1 MGAIRVLLV
10 DDHAVVRE
18 GTRQVLEHEP
28 DLTVVGEAGSGAEA
42 LRLAEELR
50 PDIVLLDLALPDAS
64 GIDVARQIRDS
75 QPDAKIV
82 VLSAYDDDDYV
93 LAALEVGA
101 AAYLLKTVRAQ
112 EVVEAIHASH
122 HGQIILHPSVAA
134 KVRQSLRRGSQPE
147 PEALLSAREIE
158 ILRQAARGLHNK
170 EIADALFI
178 SVRTVETHLSHILT
192 KLGVSSRT
200 EAVTYAVSH
209 RWLSV
214 DDQRPNARPGPA
226 RREL

>member
-1 MGAIRVLLV
+1 MGTIRVLLV

-28 DLTVVGEAGSGAEA
+28 DLSVVGEAGSGAEA
-42 LRLAEELR
+42 IRLVEALR
-50 PDIVLLDLALPDAS
+50 PDIVLLDLALPDTS
-64 GIDVARQIRDS
+64 GIEVARQIREV
-75 QPDAKIV
+75 QPEAKIV

-93 LAALEVGA
+93 LAALDVGA
-101 AAYLLKTVRAQ
+101 AAYLLKTVRGQ

-122 HGQIILHPSVAA
+122 HGQVILHPSVAA
-134 KVRQSLRRGSQPE
+134 KVRQSLRNRAEPE
-147 PEALLSAREIE
+147 PEQLLSARELE
-158 ILRQAARGLHNK
+158 ILRQAARGLHNR

-200 EAVTYAVSH
+200 EAVTYAVAH
-209 RWLSV
+209 RWFNV
-214 DDQRPNARPGPA
+214 DDQRSGPRPVPG
-226 RREL
+226 RREP